1 MSSTF
6 EGLYIARSGVQAAR
20 ANLNVT
26 GQNISNANTVGYT
39 RQRVDQSA
47 IPPSAIRM
55 MYAASGAING
65 EGVMA
70 SGISQLR
77 NPFLDSQFRTQN
89 AKCGS
94 SSTLLNAM
102 SDIEDILNESTTDGL
117 SAQFANLITQLQG
130 LTSSGSGS
138 ATESTVK
145 NAASLLATFFNTASS
160 ELDTVQKQQLGYLQ
174 DYASG
179 QANKLMRDIASLN
192 EQIKSANIAGTP
204 ALELLDQRN
213 SMIDELSQYANIKV
227 TEKDTGSASVKGQP
241 VNDLEITLVD
251 AKGDPIQAR
260 NSDGTLKTDGD
271 GNPVPVT
278 LVSNDKYVQ
287 FDVNTAAPDATHPYG
302 EVSMTVSELSADS
315 TKSAYV
321 EMDDSDFSTGEISG
335 YLQLLNQNGE
345 FDGTEG
351 ATRGIGYYKQ
361 VLDEEAQKF
370 ADLMNK
376 ANSTNEAGDNKPLF
390 TESDGTTDN
399 ITAANITVASAWTS
413 GYLTTT
419 KSTPNAGDDNSS
431 GTDNI
436 EYMISQLTGK
446 DTVQITAGGKVIF
459 SGSMQGAV
467 DDISLKLGQD
477 IDSLASQD
485 NANANTLTNIDN
497 ARLELS
503 SVDINEEAIN
513 LIQYNQSLSAS
524 ARFMTTMDEVL
535 DTIINGMGIAG
546 R

>member
-278 LVSNDKYVQ
+278 LVSNDQYVQ
-287 FDVNTAAPDATHPYG
+287 FDVNVGEAEDPSPYG

-315 TKSAYV
+315 TKSDYND
-321 EMDDSDFSTGEISG
+321 MQDSDFSTGEISG
-335 YLQLLNQNGE
+335 YLQLLNQSGD
-345 FDGTEG
+345 FDGTS
-351 ATRGIGYYKQ
+351 TKGIGYYKQ
-361 VLDEEAQKF
+361 VLNEAAQKF

>member
-26 GQNISNANTVGYT
+26 GQNISNANTLGYT

-278 LVSNDKYVQ
+278 LVSNDQYVQ
-287 FDVNTAAPDATHPYG
+287 FDVNVGEAEDPSPYG

-315 TKSAYV
+315 TKSDYND
-321 EMDDSDFSTGEISG
+321 MQDSDFSTGEISG
-335 YLQLLNQNGE
+335 YLQLLNQSGD
-345 FDGTEG
+345 FDGTS
-351 ATRGIGYYKQ
+351 TKGIGYYKQ
-361 VLDEEAQKF
+361 VLNEAAQKF

-376 ANSTNEAGDNKPLF
+376 ANSTNDAGNNKPLF
-390 TESDGTTDN
+390 TSDGTSADGITAGN
-399 ITAANITVASAWTS
+399 ITIASAWTS

-446 DTVQITAGGKVIF
+446 DTVQIEAGGKVIF

>member
-278 LVSNDKYVQ
+278 LVSNDQYVQ
-287 FDVNTAAPDATHPYG
+287 FDVNVGEAEDPSPYG

-315 TKSAYV
+315 TKSDYND
-321 EMDDSDFSTGEISG
+321 MQDSDFSTGEISG
-335 YLQLLNQNGE
+335 YLQLLNQSGD
-345 FDGTEG
+345 FDGTS
-351 ATRGIGYYKQ
+351 TKGIGYYKQ
-361 VLDEEAQKF
+361 VLNEAAQKF

-376 ANSTNEAGDNKPLF
+376 ANSTNDAGNNKPLF
-390 TESDGTTDN
+390 TSDGTSADGITAGN
-399 ITAANITVASAWTS
+399 ITIASAWTS

-477 IDSLASQD
+477 INSLASQD

>member
-26 GQNISNANTVGYT
+26 GQNISNANTLGYT

-77 NPFLDSQFRTQN
+77 NPFLDSQFRTQD

-241 VNDLEITLVD
+241 VNDLVITLVD
-251 AKGDPIQAR
+251 ANGNPVQAKDK
-260 NSDGTLKTDGD
+260 DGNPMKDGK
-271 GNPVPVT
+271 GNPVPLT
-278 LVSNDKYVQ
+278 LVSNDQYVQ
-287 FDVNTAAPDATHPYG
+287 FNVNTAAPDATHPYG

-315 TKSAYV
+315 TKSSYV
-321 EMDDSDFSTGEISG
+321 KMDDSDFSTGEISG
-335 YLQLLNQNGE
+335 YLQLLNQSGD
-345 FDGTEG
+345 FDGTS
-351 ATRGIGYYKQ
+351 TKGIGYYKQ
-361 VLDEEAQKF
+361 VLDEAAQKF

-376 ANSTNEAGDNKPLF
+376 ANSTNDAENNKPLF
-390 TESDGTTDN
+390 TSDGTKPDGITAGN
-399 ITAANITVASAWTS
+399 ITIASAWTS

>member
-26 GQNISNANTVGYT
+26 GQNISNANTLGYT

-77 NPFLDSQFRTQN
+77 NPFLDSQFRTQD

-94 SSTLLNAM
+94 TSTLLNAM

-241 VNDLEITLVD
+241 VNDLVITLVD
-251 AKGDPIQAR
+251 AKGDPIQVD
-260 NSDGTLKTDGD
+260 DGTGTGKTVDLD
-271 GNPVPVT
+271 

-302 EVSMTVSELSADS
+302 KVSMSVSELSADS
-315 TKSAYV
+315 TKSDYSD
-321 EMDDSDFSTGEISG
+321 MDDSDFSTGEISG
-335 YLQLLNQNGE
+335 YLQLLNQNGD
-345 FDGTEG
+345 FDGTS
-351 ATRGIGYYKQ
+351 TKGIGYYKQ
-361 VLDEEAQKF
+361 VLDEAAQKF

-376 ANSTNEAGDNKPLF
+376 ANSTNDAGDNKPLF
-390 TESDGTTDN
+390 TSDGTSADGITAGN
-399 ITAANITVASAWTS
+399 ITIASAWTS